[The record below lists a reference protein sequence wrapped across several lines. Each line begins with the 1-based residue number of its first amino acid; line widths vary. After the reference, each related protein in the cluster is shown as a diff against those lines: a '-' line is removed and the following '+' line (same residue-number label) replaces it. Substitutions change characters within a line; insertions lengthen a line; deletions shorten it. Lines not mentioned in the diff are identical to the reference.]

1 MKFTFKGGLH
11 IPESKNTSGC
21 AIRRMPAPDILN
33 VPLSQHIGAPGQ
45 PSVKKGDKVAR
56 GQKIGDVTGGL
67 GCPVHSAISGKVI
80 DIVEKVNNFGTKTT
94 NIVIEND
101 HEDRTV
107 NEFQPF
113 EGDFTD
119 IDTDKAI
126 ERIREAGISGM
137 GGATFPTYA
146 KISSA
151 LGKVDKLIINC
162 AECEPY
168 ITANHRLLLEEP
180 DVVIGGMKIL
190 LCILKLRH
198 GDIAIEDNKHDAIKL
213 IKEKTSGSDLISVK
227 VLKTKYP
234 QGDERQLIY
243 ALYKREIPAGK
254 LPADVKCVVFNAETC
269 AAVYRAFVDGIPLI
283 ERVVTID
290 GDCVKEPSN
299 VLAPIGVS
307 YQDIID
313 FCGGV
318 TKPIKRI
325 INGGPM
331 MGAGQWD
338 MTYSVSKGTSALLVF
353 SDDDDISDLGGQ
365 CIRCG
370 RCVSGCQMH
379 LEPVYLALFARN
391 GKYDLCEKYGVR
403 SCVECGLCSY
413 VCRGGVPITQLNR
426 KAKAR
431 LREKQM
437 AARAAKN
444 K

>member
-11 IPESKNTSGC
+11 VPESKNTSGC
-21 AIRRMPAPDILN
+21 EIKRMPAPDILN
-33 VPLSQHIGAPGQ
+33 VPLSQHIGAPCQ
-45 PSVKKGDKVAR
+45 PIVKKGDKVAR
-56 GQKIGDVTGGL
+56 GQKIGDVVNGL
-67 GCPVHSAISGKVI
+67 GCPVHSAVSGTVI
-80 DIVEKVNNFGTKTT
+80 DIVDKINNFGTRTT

-101 HEDRTV
+101 YENREIHEF
-107 NEFQPF
+107 EPF
-113 EGDFTD
+113 KGDFKDIKTD
-119 IDTDKAI
+119 EAI

-146 KISSA
+146 KIQSA
-151 LGKVDKLIINC
+151 IGKVDKLIINC

-168 ITANHRLLLEEP
+168 ITANHRLLIEEP
-180 DVVIGGMKIL
+180 DIILGGMKLL
-190 LCILKLRH
+190 LCIFGLRQ
-198 GDIAIEDNKHDAIKL
+198 GDIAIEDNKRDAIK
-213 IKEKTSGSDLISVK
+213 IMKEKTGDNDLISVK

-243 ALYKREIPAGK
+243 ALYKREIPSGK

-269 AAVYRAFVDGIPLI
+269 AAVYRAFVDGMPLI
-283 ERVVTID
+283 ERVVTVD
-290 GDCVKEPSN
+290 GDCIKEPSN

-313 FCGGV
+313 FCGGLK
-318 TKPIKRI
+318 KPIKRL

-338 MTYSVSKGTSALLVF
+338 MTYSVSKGTSALLAF

-391 GKYDLCEKYGVR
+391 GKYDLCEKYGVM

-413 VCRGGVPITQLNR
+413 VCPGGVPITQLNR

-431 LREKQM
+431 LREKQQ
-437 AARAAKN
+437 AAKAAQ
-444 K
+444 KK